1 MSIINFGGLYGSDS
15 EHGNFVYN
23 QVALLVDADD
33 DEGNIDYEKVENSS
47 VNFQLVNEL
56 YCKELVKILNLYIKE
71 EYNFEFNAKYISLFV
86 TNEYNVP
93 TDYII
98 ADIPYESLLK
108 LFRELSKNK
117 YFWSY
122 FNNTRKAL
130 GEDKDIY
137 ENDTLSD
144 VLTYFLFTK
153 TKMYEEFFSEKLREF
168 IWRNKENLK

>member
-23 QVALLVDADD
+23 QVALLIGADD

-56 YCKELVKILNLYIKE
+56 YCKELVKLLNLYIKE

-98 ADIPYESLLK
+98 ADIPYESLVK
-108 LFRELSKNK
+108 LYTELRKSDR
-117 YFWSY
+117 FISY
-122 FNNTRKAL
+122 FKNTSEAY
-130 GEDKDIY
+130 GENKDMY
-137 ENDTLSD
+137 QEDTLSD
-144 VLTYFLFTK
+144 VLTYYLFTK
-153 TKMYEEFFSEKLREF
+153 TKMYEEFFVEILRQF

>member
-23 QVALLVDADD
+23 QVALLVGADD

-56 YCKELVKILNLYIKE
+56 YCKELVKLLNLYIKE

-86 TNEYNVP
+86 TNEYNIP

-108 LFRELSKNK
+108 LHK
-117 YFWSY
+117 
-122 FNNTRKAL
+122 
-130 GEDKDIY
+130 
-137 ENDTLSD
+137 
-144 VLTYFLFTK
+144 
-153 TKMYEEFFSEKLREF
+153 
-168 IWRNKENLK
+168 